1 VEINA
6 AIREIVEL
14 TRGEAVK
21 SGVSVRTDLAEGLP
35 AVLGDHVQLQQVI
48 LNLIMNGIEAMA
60 AVGEESRELL
70 ITSRKDDEGGVRVAV
85 ADTGPGLAAGALE
98 QVFAA
103 FYTTKPGG
111 LGLGLSI
118 CRTIIEA
125 HDGRLWASANEPRG
139 AVFQFTLPARHDFR
153 SV

>member
-6 AIREIVEL
+6 AIRDVIVL

-21 SGVSVRTDLAEGLP
+21 NGVSVRTDLAEGLP
-35 AVLGDHVQLQQVI
+35 LIQGDRVQLQQVI
-48 LNLIMNGIEAMA
+48 LNLIINGIEAMA
-60 AVGEESRELL
+60 GVGEASRDLL
-70 ITSRKDDEGGVRVAV
+70 ISSKKDDTEGVLVAV
-85 ADTGPGLAAGALE
+85 ADTGPGLAARALD

-118 CRTIIEA
+118 CRSIIEA
-125 HDGRLWASANEPRG
+125 HEGRLWASANEPRG
-139 AVFQFTLPARHDFR
+139 ARFEFTLPVRPDGER
-153 SV
+153 S